1 MGEIEF
7 KSLHEAAQTDEQEV
21 VWVLELELVVSGER
35 AWWWTLVVVTMDRA
49 GWTSST
55 TEWRTLRRAV
65 GVVQP

>member
-7 KSLHEAAQTDEQEV
+7 HEAAQTEEQEM
-21 VWVLELELVVSGER
+21 VWVLELEVVVSGER

-55 TEWRTLRRAV
+55 TE
-65 GVVQP
+65 